1 MTSIPETATPEAK
14 RLSEREF
21 IALVAMLFAT
31 IAFSIDAMLPALS
44 TIGAELSPEAPSR
57 AALVV
62 GIFVFGLGLG
72 TLITGPLSDAVG
84 RKRVILSAYVLFIAG
99 AIIAGTAPTLEI
111 MLAGRFLQGLAAAGP
126 RIAALAMV
134 RDLYNGPKMA
144 AIMSM
149 TMVIFGLIP
158 AIAPLL
164 GQTIML
170 GFGWR
175 AIFFAFALFALAAS
189 LWLWSRQPET
199 LPPEDRN
206 PMRIAT
212 LWAAMKMA
220 LSNRVF
226 RFAVAVQ
233 TMIYGAL
240 FSQISAIQPVFE
252 ISYDRGESFPLWFG
266 AMAILS
272 MSASF
277 INSRIVARFGMRRII
292 ITALTVQGIFS
303 AVVLAAILIGG
314 SLPFAVFYVWAT
326 SVMFLVGFTLG
337 NLNALAMEPM
347 GKIAGLA
354 ASISGSIS
362 TVLSAVIAMPISL
375 SFDGT
380 PRALVEGVLVCVVI
394 AFGLMKWLGPR
405 RATDMS

>member
-1 MTSIPETATPEAK
+1 MTTIPKNAAPTAK
-14 RLSEREF
+14 RLGEWEF
-21 IALVAMLFAT
+21 IALVAVLFAT

-44 TIGAELSPEAPSR
+44 TIGAELSPASPSR

-62 GIFVFGLGLG
+62 GVFVFGLGLG
-72 TLITGPLSDAVG
+72 TLFTGPLSDAIG
-84 RKRVILSAYVLFIAG
+84 RRRVILGAYVVFIAG
-99 AIIAGTAPTLEI
+99 AVIAGTAPTLEI

-158 AIAPLL
+158 AIAPLV

-170 GFGWR
+170 VFGWR
-175 AIFFAFALFALAAS
+175 AIFFAFAIFALGAS

-199 LPPEDRN
+199 LPPEARN
-206 PMRIAT
+206 PMRIGT

-240 FSQISAIQPVFE
+240 FSLISAIQPVFD
-252 ISYDRGESFPLWFG
+252 ISYGRGENFPLWFG

-277 INSRIVARFGMRRII
+277 INSRIVARLGMRRII
-292 ITALTVQGIFS
+292 ISALTVQGCLS
-303 AVVLAAILIGG
+303 ATALVIVLSAG

-354 ASISGSIS
+354 ASISGAIS
-362 TVLSAVIAMPISL
+362 TVLSAIIAMPISL

>member
-1 MTSIPETATPEAK
+1 MISVSKASAPETK
-14 RLSEREF
+14 RLGEWEF
-21 IALVAMLFAT
+21 ITLVAVLFAT

-44 TIGAELSPEAPSR
+44 TIGAELAPEAPSR

-84 RKRVILSAYVLFIAG
+84 RKRVILGAYVLFIAG
-99 AIIAGTAPTLEI
+99 AVIAGSAPTLEI

-158 AIAPLL
+158 AIAPLV

-175 AIFFAFALFALAAS
+175 AIFFAFAIFALVAS

-199 LPPEDRN
+199 LPPEARN
-206 PMRIAT
+206 PIRIST

-240 FSQISAIQPVFE
+240 FSLISAIQPVFD
-252 ISYDRGESFPLWFG
+252 ISYGRDENFPLWFG

-277 INSRIVARFGMRRII
+277 INSRIVARLGMRRII
-292 ITALTVQGIFS
+292 ISALTVQGCLS
-303 AVVLAAILIGG
+303 AVVLVIVLSTGD
-314 SLPFAVFYVWAT
+314 LPFAVFYVWAT

-354 ASISGSIS
+354 ASISGAIS

>member
-1 MTSIPETATPEAK
+1 MRTALPVK
-14 RLSEREF
+14 RLPEWEF

-44 TIGAELSPEAPSR
+44 MIGEELSPDAPNR

-62 GIFVFGLGLG
+62 GAFVFGMGLG
-72 TLITGPLSDAVG
+72 TLFTGPLSDAVG
-84 RKRVILSAYVLFIAG
+84 RKGVILWAYLVFIVG
-99 AIIAGTAPTLEI
+99 AIIAGTAPTLEV

-149 TMVIFGLIP
+149 TMVIFGLVP
-158 AIAPLL
+158 AVAPLL

-175 AIFFAFALFALAAS
+175 AVFFAFAGFALIAS
-189 LWLWSRQPET
+189 LWLALRQPET
-199 LPPEDRN
+199 HPVSARRPIRLG
-206 PMRIAT
+206 T
-212 LWAAMKMA
+212 LWEAMKIAM
-220 LSNRVF
+220 SNRVF
-226 RFAVAVQ
+226 RFSISVQ
-233 TMIYGAL
+233 TMIYAAL
-240 FSQISAIQPVFE
+240 FSMISAIQPVFD
-252 ISYDRGESFPLWFG
+252 ISFGRAESFPLWFG
-266 AMAILS
+266 LMALLS

-277 INSRIVARFGMRRII
+277 INARIVQRFGMRRII
-292 ITALTVQGIFS
+292 ITALGAQMAMAS
-303 AVVLAAILIGG
+303 AALIDLLVTGA
-314 SLPFAVFYVWAT
+314 LPFAAFFIWAT

-354 ASISGSIS
+354 ASLSGAIS
-362 TVLSAVIAMPISL
+362 TVLSVIIAMPISMA
-375 SFDGT
+375 FDGT
-380 PRALVEGVLVCVVI
+380 PRALVAGVLVCVTL
-394 AFGLMKWLGPR
+394 AMGLMRWLGPR
-405 RATDMS
+405 RATDLS